1 MEAPEPL
8 VTEVAPDVY
17 RISGFVPE
25 FNLQFNHF
33 LVKDEDPLLFHT
45 GLKPMFPL
53 VREGVSKVID
63 PSTIRWIGFSHTESD
78 ECGALPEWLA
88 IAPEAEPVCSQV
100 GALVNADFTSAI
112 RQAKGME
119 DDEVLETGKYRFRFC
134 RTAQIP
140 HGWDAGVLF
149 EETNRTLLCS
159 DLMHQNGICEPV
171 TESDVIERARA
182 SLKEYEAGILAD
194 YVPYTSRTE
203 TIMERLAE
211 LRPRTL
217 AAMHGSTF
225 VGDGAQALRDLNVVL
240 RDVFGEPRVA
250 S

>member
-1 MEAPEPL
+1 MAEPEPV
-8 VTEVAPDVY
+8 VTEVAPDLY

-25 FNLQFNHF
+25 INLQFNHF
-33 LVKDEDPLLFHT
+33 LVRDEQPLLFHT
-45 GLKPMFPL
+45 GLKAMFPL
-53 VREGVSKVID
+53 VREGVEKVID
-63 PSTIRWIGFSHTESD
+63 PETIRWIGFSHTESD

-88 IAPEAEPVCSQV
+88 IAPEAEPVCSQL

-112 RQAKGME
+112 RPARGMV
-119 DDEVLETGKYRFRFC
+119 DDEILETGKYRFRFC

-159 DLMHQNGICEPV
+159 DLMHQNGSCEPV
-171 TESDVIERARA
+171 TESDVIERART
-182 SLKEYEAGILAD
+182 SLEEYEAGVLAD

-203 TIMERLAE
+203 GIMERLAG
-211 LRPRTL
+211 LQPRTL

-240 RDVFGEPRVA
+240 RETFREQ

>member
-1 MEAPEPL
+1 MSEPQPI
-8 VTEVAPDVY
+8 VTEVAPDLY

-33 LVKDEDPLLFHT
+33 LVKDEQPLLFHT
-45 GLKPMFPL
+45 GLKAMFPL
-53 VREGVSKVID
+53 VRDGVSKVLD
-63 PSTIRWIGFSHTESD
+63 PTTIRWIAFSHTESD
-78 ECGALPEWLA
+78 ECGALPEWLG
-88 IAPEAEPVCSQV
+88 IAPLAEPVCSQV
-100 GALVNADFTSAI
+100 GALVNRDFTSAI
-112 RQAKGME
+112 RQAKGMQ

-159 DLMHQNGICEPV
+159 DLMHQNGECEPL

-182 SLKEYEAGILAD
+182 SLEEYEAGILAD

-203 TIMERLAE
+203 GIMDRLAE

-217 AAMHGSTF
+217 AAMHGSSF
-225 VGDGAQALRDLNVVL
+225 VGDGAKALRDLNVVL
-240 RDVFGEPRVA
+240 REVFGET